1 MATTTN
7 RTGTRDALTLTAHLA
22 TQRFQTADEAIDALL
37 VTLQQIIG
45 LQSVLITQID
55 KAASTLQVLA
65 AHNSDPALTIPAGL
79 QLPLTMSPCH
89 RVAGADEPFMMADLR
104 DDAELA
110 VLPAT
115 KDLGACAY
123 VGVPIRRADGTFV
136 GTLVGLDTTPQD
148 QLSQHVPWMQIL
160 AQLGAFQL
168 ARQGAPAPV

>member
-1 MATTTN
+1 METTTD
-7 RTGTRDALTLTAHLA
+7 RTATRDALILTANLA
-22 TQRFQTADEAIDALL
+22 AQRFRTADEAIQALL
-37 VTLQQIIG
+37 VTLQQITG
-45 LQSVLITQID
+45 LQSVLITRIN
-55 KAASTLQVLA
+55 KADSTLQVVA
-65 AHNSDPALTIPAGL
+65 AHNPDPALTIPPGL

-160 AQLGAFQL
+160 AQLAACQL
-168 ARQGAPAPV
+168 ARQDTPPV